1 MFGFVKIYFLFKIMH
16 MYVSLWIRTQ
26 ECRWLQKPDVLDLW
40 ELELQANVSRL
51 TRVLETEFN
60 PLQVHYMLLTAEL
73 PLQILVLLDFI
84 FKKNNV

>member
-1 MFGFVKIYFLFKIMH
+1 MH

-40 ELELQANVSRL
+40 ELELQANVNHM

-60 PLQVHYMLLTAEL
+60 PPQVHYMLLTAEL